1 MFSPFSQP
9 SPMHVYGIYTRVCE
23 IYFIAFFQVF
33 FFFIYQFL
41 ATRSEEIEGWGPKFF
56 LP

>member
-1 MFSPFSQP
+1 MFSLFSQP
-9 SPMHVYGIYTRVCE
+9 SPMHVYGIRTRVCE
-23 IYFIAFFQVF
+23 IFYCVFSSF

-56 LP
+56 LL